1 MGTGTLRILQ
11 LVKWLSP
18 REDTG
23 GKIRSCRI
31 GGALASFAEVD
42 AAGFVPPGERPDGT
56 EEHLSHY
63 GRLYPLTAGGAKE
76 KAGEILSGFAA
87 GLSLRTARF
96 SPGRF
101 RSFLEKILRKE
112 RYDVLQVE
120 ELPLM
125 SALGPLSRA
134 LPVVYSAYNVESE
147 LSPHLFRRRN
157 PLLRLL
163 AEMEQRRTRREE
175 IRALKRAGACL
186 AVSDKDR
193 DALRRLSPSCAP
205 PVFVLP
211 NCAQDRFRPSPHT
224 VRREEILS
232 VGSFGWHPNADG
244 MSWFMDHVLPLLRR
258 EVPGAAVRIAGSG
271 IGRPMRRRMEER
283 GFQVHRDVP
292 DILPFLQEARLLF
305 VPLRVG
311 GGTRIKILEA
321 WAAGLPVVAT
331 SVGADGLSCR
341 PGEDILIADDP
352 AGFARAVARLV
363 KDDGLYE
370 KLRSEGLLR
379 ARDHRWS
386 GLAAPLREAYRAV
399 LSGKGARRP

>member
-1 MGTGTLRILQ
+1 MGTGALRILQ
-11 LVKWLSP
+11 LAKWLSP

-23 GKIRSCRI
+23 GKIRACRI

-42 AAGFVPPGERPDGT
+42 AAGFVPPGERLEGT

-63 GRLYPLTAGGAKE
+63 GRLYPLTAGPARE

-96 SPGRF
+96 FPGRF
-101 RSFLEKILRKE
+101 RSFLEMILREE

-125 SALGPLSRA
+125 SALAPLPHA

-147 LSPHLFRRRN
+147 LSPLLFRRRN

-186 AVSDKDR
+186 AVSDKDG
-193 DALRRLSPSCAP
+193 DALRRLSSPGAP

-211 NCAQDRFRPSPHT
+211 NCAQDRFRPSP
-224 VRREEILS
+224 RRAGREEILS

-244 MSWFMDHVLPLLRR
+244 MSWFLDHVLPLLRR
-258 EVPGAAVRIAGSG
+258 EAPGAVVRIAGSG
-271 IGRPMRRRMEER
+271 IGRLLRRRMERR
-283 GFQVHRDVP
+283 GVQVHPDVP
-292 DILPFLQEARLLF
+292 DILPFLQNARLLF
-305 VPLRVG
+305 VPLLVG

-352 AGFARAVARLV
+352 AGFAGAVSRLV

-370 KLRSEGLLR
+370 KLRSEGLKR

-386 GLAAPLREAYRAV
+386 GLAAPLREAYRVA
-399 LSGKGARRP
+399 LREKGARRP